1 MNFLLHSSLSCDIK
15 YLIHT
20 SWSCAHK
27 GQNGPPCFEMILVD
41 APPAEHQPEKRA
53 DSSGPTYHSRTRAFL
68 ILSIRITMHR
78 VCRRCFRNLITMQT
92 IPPAL
97 GLPLS
102 TQRSPGLQ
110 QIALWPRPGTS
121 QHCRLCCFL
130 VTHSAVPTT
139 QGHLPKEHNG
149 QQPASPP
156 VQLLFP
162 EQGLHTEITWGGG
175 YLSTLDH
182 SPDQLP
188 WARWAEQPL
197 GVQFAQAML
206 TRRSCLLR
214 NGLPDQ
220 ACSLSVLST
229 LFLHTVCG
237 PCNLPHRD
245 GAVSLLFTHVSF
257 HSCAIKP
264 LLPSVRPHQALVTP
278 HTEPK
283 PSLHAAEKLKCGSMH
298 HPPSHPPSSTPSL
311 TRQKAP
317 YCLIP
322 GPDEDC
328 EETEWLGNQQA
339 SLPVFQKDQLHLS
352 LSPQGTP
359 DAWISGLMGEH
370 T

>member
-15 YLIHT
+15 CLIHT

-41 APPAEHQPEKRA
+41 APPAEHQPEKGA

-162 EQGLHTEITWGGG
+162 EQGLHTEITWGWGVLIHSRPQPRSAAMGSLGRAALGG
-175 YLSTLDH
+175 SIRPGNADT
-182 SPDQLP
+182 Q
-188 WARWAEQPL
+188 
-197 GVQFAQAML
+197 
-206 TRRSCLLR
+206 
-214 NGLPDQ
+214 
-220 ACSLSVLST
+220 VLSPEKWAT
-229 LFLHTVCG
+229 
-237 PCNLPHRD
+237 R
-245 GAVSLLFTHVSF
+245 SSMQ
-257 HSCAIKP
+257 SE
-264 LLPSVRPHQALVTP
+264 R
-278 HTEPK
+278 
-283 PSLHAAEKLKCGSMH
+283 AEH
-298 HPPSHPPSSTPSL
+298 
-311 TRQKAP
+311 
-317 YCLIP
+317 
-322 GPDEDC
+322 
-328 EETEWLGNQQA
+328 
-339 SLPVFQKDQLHLS
+339 PVFFFVLFFF
-352 LSPQGTP
+352 
-359 DAWISGLMGEH
+359 
-370 T
+370 